1 MDEQRQDAETYDQ
14 KQDGYGAVQE
24 ESIRQDGD
32 DRVFCRVKKPVII
45 PKENMMEGHEKI
57 VPVQGN
63 EKAKNGRKQG
73 REDARQL

>member
-1 MDEQRQDAETYDQ
+1 MEEQRQDAETYDQ

-57 VPVQGN
+57 VPVIY
-63 EKAKNGRKQG
+63 AICARTLKQILKCK
-73 REDARQL
+73 DN